1 MKNNDNSTRDR
12 AADEAID
19 AAARRQLER
28 LVTANE
34 FLVQW
39 RAKHLGPAQELARA
53 EPWITQHAAGIDH
66 LTTLLREGA
75 ELADAGKVAGAAYWA
90 EKVAPVWQQVF
101 SDGVRK
107 QIDDL
112 HSRRAVP
119 AAGFEDGFMTHLL
132 DPGQGGPFDYSA
144 RHGKRGLTRL
154 RQEPPEPGQDETA
167 VARQPLTPPFARCVA
182 PPFSLAAVS
191 KADSGPAINV
201 SSGGASTVDGSGF
214 ASAMTLATIAMG
226 GGAECAVS
234 IGTDIDYPPGLS
246 TLRVNA
252 TLDVSWI
259 GRSMTV
265 LGGATASINVAL
277 HAFLPDG
284 RRVSVTRLLEAIP
297 APLLWFV
304 DTNQFLRNVSIRT
317 GNIAVNGAP
326 GPVRVFAGIEVY
338 SAGVGLVGSSGARMS
353 ANVVV
358 KSLCVSLV

>member
-1 MKNNDNSTRDR
+1 MKNIDNSARDR

-39 RAKHLGPAQELARA
+39 REKYLGPAQELAQA
-53 EPWITQHAAGIDH
+53 EPWIIKHASGIDH
-66 LTTLLREGA
+66 LGTLLQEGA
-75 ELADAGKVAGAAYWA
+75 ELSAAGKVAGATYWA
-90 EKVAPVWQQVF
+90 EKVAPVWQKVF

-112 HSRRAVP
+112 HNRRAVP

-132 DPGQGGPFDYSA
+132 DPGQGGPFDYST
-144 RHGKRGLTRL
+144 RHGKYGVTRL
-154 RQEPPEPGQDETA
+154 WQDPPEPERDETA
-167 VARQPLTPPFARCVA
+167 VVRQPITPPFARCA
-182 PPFSLAAVS
+182 TPPFTLAAVS
-191 KADSGPAINV
+191 KADSGPAINL
-201 SSGGASTVDGSGF
+201 SGGGASTVDGSGF
-214 ASAMTLATIAMG
+214 ASAMTLAPIAMG

-234 IGTDIDYPPGLS
+234 IGTSIDYPPGLS

-252 TLDVSWI
+252 TLDVSWV
-259 GRSMTV
+259 GRSITV
-265 LGGATASINVAL
+265 LGGATASINIAL

-284 RRVSVTRLLEAIP
+284 RVVEVTRVLEAIP
-297 APLLWFV
+297 APLLWFF
-304 DTNQFLRNVSIRT
+304 DTNQFLRNVSIGT
-317 GNIAVNGAP
+317 GAIAVDGAP

-338 SAGVGLVGSSGARMS
+338 TAGVGLVGSSGARMS
-353 ANVVV
+353 GNVVV